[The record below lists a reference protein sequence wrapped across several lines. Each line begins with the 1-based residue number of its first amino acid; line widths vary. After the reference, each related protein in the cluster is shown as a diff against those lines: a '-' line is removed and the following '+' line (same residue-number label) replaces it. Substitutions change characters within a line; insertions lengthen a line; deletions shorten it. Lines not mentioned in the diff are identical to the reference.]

1 MKLKYISSDLKAMY
15 ISSDKKQSQNEITV
29 EQVKKHLEALVED
42 TLMIESG
49 LIAVPKYEIFIER
62 KVVLEGLLEYGKGD
76 WKSIS
81 RFCVVTITPTQFVS
95 HAQKYF
101 LHHDKNSAELSHQIV
116 NGDW

>member
-1 MKLKYISSDLKAMY
+1 MKLKCISSDLKAMY
-15 ISSDKKQSQNEITV
+15 ISSEKKQSQYEITI

-49 LIAVPKYEIFIER
+49 RIA
-62 KVVLEGLLEYGKGD
+62 EYGKGD

-81 RFCVVTITPTQFVS
+81 RFCVVTITPTQVVS
-95 HAQKYF
+95 HAQKHF
-101 LHHDKNSAELSHQIV
+101 LHHDKKNSAELSHQIV

>member
-15 ISSDKKQSQNEITV
+15 ISSEKKQSQYEITI

-49 LIAVPKYEIFIER
+49 RIA
-62 KVVLEGLLEYGKGD
+62 EYGKRD

-81 RFCVVTITPTQFVS
+81 RLCVVTITPTQVVS